1 MPRTAIASPCPLSP
15 ASDRARIAA
24 LIQSALPTLAALER
38 HGCKPLSAHVSKE
51 GVTVWI
57 DPPPAGAIRTYAYVA
72 PLPEERDLPRTCRAV
87 FGQVAVEWREDPPRA
102 WPAPAQPTRAQ
113 RARRLRALALGQ
125 GEPLD
130 ARPTDPHLNGWATA
144 IGWSEQ

>member
-1 MPRTAIASPCPLSP
+1 MSRPVLSP
-15 ASDRARIAA
+15 SPLPPTSSRERIAA
-24 LIQSALPTLAALER
+24 LIQSALPTLATLER

-87 FGQVAVEWREDPPRA
+87 FGQVAVEWREDPPRG
-102 WPAPAQPTRAQ
+102 WEPPAPTRAQ
-113 RARRLRALALGQ
+113 RARALRALTLGL

-130 ARPTDPHLNGWATA
+130 GRPADPHLAGWADA
-144 IGWSEQ
+144 VAGGAQ